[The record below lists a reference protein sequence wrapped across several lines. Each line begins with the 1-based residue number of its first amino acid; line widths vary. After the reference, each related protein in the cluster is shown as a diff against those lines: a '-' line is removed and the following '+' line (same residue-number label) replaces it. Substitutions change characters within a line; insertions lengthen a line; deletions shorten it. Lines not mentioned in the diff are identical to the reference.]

1 MDGAMS
7 DPNRERMMEAIQ
19 AAARAREA
27 GEGAAAGAPAANAA
41 QPTAQPEAL
50 PIDWSTEPTPAAAN
64 GVQVLHTPQ
73 EFAMLFTDLAMFP
86 GRNAADGRVGGE
98 RARVVGSLRMHPDT
112 YFQML
117 CVMASN
123 WNKFVEAHVPPQM
136 RQPRFKLL
144 DAGDMQLYGIKPPKE
159 EG

>member
-1 MDGAMS
+1 MNGGHPD
-7 DPNRERMMEAIQ
+7 RERMIEAIQ
-19 AAARAREA
+19 AAADAQERSDGSATS
-27 GEGAAAGAPAANAA
+27 EG
-41 QPTAQPEAL
+41 QPKPEAL

-73 EFAMLFTDLAMFP
+73 QFALLFTDMAMFP
-86 GRNAADGRVGGE
+86 GRYAPDGAAGNE
-98 RARVVGSLRMHPDT
+98 RARVVGSLRMDPDT
-112 YFQML
+112 YFQAL

-123 WNKFVEAHVPPQM
+123 WNKFVEANVPPQM

-144 DAGDMQLYGIKPPKE
+144 DAGEAQLYGIKPPKE